1 MNLLYR
7 FINGIKNKSLDLYLF
22 LFFVGCFVLLKIKDP
37 VRVYLSY
44 ALFIGLLVMLYLKRQ
59 RAREIIIHFIRFESG
74 GVVNKLAG
82 WASLLAWGAF
92 LLFPFAINIRFG
104 FLAKVLLVM
113 FSIFIV
119 ISSVLTIFVLE
130 KDGHEKVKNIRVMLF
145 SFISICYVLSS
156 AFSASLFLQLS
167 NMDLSSSPWLE
178 FTWKLSSFFVLIFFI
193 LQLTTYVI
201 FIVTA
206 DHAKGYRLFTIFGAL
221 ILTSLIVLF
230 VSSRPDVVAYYVL
243 KYSTGSEWRSDFT
256 CENEKISR
264 PNERYFGYNTDK
276 YTAYFFNR
284 NGKWGFDEITC
295 VKNSQEGKG
304 YTVKNVSTENI
315 PHWVK

>member
-1 MNLLYR
+1 
-7 FINGIKNKSLDLYLF
+7 
-22 LFFVGCFVLLKIKDP
+22 
-37 VRVYLSY
+37 
-44 ALFIGLLVMLYLKRQ
+44 
-59 RAREIIIHFIRFESG
+59 
-74 GVVNKLAG
+74 
-82 WASLLAWGAF
+82 
-92 LLFPFAINIRFG
+92 
-104 FLAKVLLVM
+104 
-113 FSIFIV
+113 
-119 ISSVLTIFVLE
+119 
-130 KDGHEKVKNIRVMLF
+130 MLF

-167 NMDLSSSPWLE
+167 NIDLSSSPWLE

-206 DHAKGYRLFTIFGAL
+206 DHAKDIDFYYFWCFDSNEFNRIICLKQAGCSSILCFKIFYWQWMA
-221 ILTSLIVLF
+221 
-230 VSSRPDVVAYYVL
+230 
-243 KYSTGSEWRSDFT
+243 EWFYMW
-256 CENEKISR
+256 EWKISR

-304 YTVKNVSTENI
+304 YTVKMYRQKISLIGWNN
-315 PHWVK
+315 